1 MLEKLNIAMERTN
14 KIDMNMMRNYSSV
27 FSRRVFSDII
37 NYDDYSHLN
46 AVINLYDIANKR
58 KVETYYDIMR
68 YLYKSIAKYYRCEYV
83 YKNEVI
89 NNLLLKEY
97 SKTGTIAINE
107 FRVLDSIV
115 DLAMFN
121 GVSKAFEI
129 KTEYDTKKR
138 LSHQLETYSR
148 LFEECYLVIPK
159 ELLEQYKSCIGQNV
173 GIIVLYTERGKI
185 KLSEVRP
192 AAKNVIDSDV
202 LIHSIRTCEYK
213 NIIKD
218 HFGYLPAV
226 SCYEMF
232 DECKKMLKEIPTDIL
247 QKLFIAE
254 IKKRKNISGI
264 LNNIP
269 VEIRQMC
276 LSLNLT
282 EKQSKVLGTKL
293 NIQITM

>member
-1 MLEKLNIAMERTN
+1 M
-14 KIDMNMMRNYSSV
+14 
-27 FSRRVFSDII
+27 
-37 NYDDYSHLN
+37 
-46 AVINLYDIANKR
+46 
-58 KVETYYDIMR
+58 
-68 YLYKSIAKYYRCEYV
+68 
-83 YKNEVI
+83 
-89 NNLLLKEY
+89 
-97 SKTGTIAINE
+97 
-107 FRVLDSIV
+107 
-115 DLAMFN
+115 
-121 GVSKAFEI
+121 
-129 KTEYDTKKR
+129 
-138 LSHQLETYSR
+138 
-148 LFEECYLVIPK
+148 
-159 ELLEQYKSCIGQNV
+159 
-173 GIIVLYTERGKI
+173 GIIVLYPERGKI

-213 NIIKD
+213 NIIKE

-264 LNNIP
+264 LDNIP
-269 VEIRQMC
+269 LEIRQMC